1 MDFDKKVVIDAP
13 ITRVWALLL
22 DPQVMAGCVPG
33 TESVE
38 VISDV
43 EYLANVKVKI
53 SFIAAR
59 FRIRT
64 TVLET
69 RQPYYLKSEG
79 TGEDSSIGSSLK
91 QSSELMLAE
100 QPDDRTELTMKIK
113 VEVFGRLGSFG
124 LTVMKTKAD
133 RMWEEFG
140 ANLNARARASVPRAL
155 DASST
160 VASTTSPDEG
170 VLPAN
175 GGHSSGTSEN
185 AHARTLTDIRGGA
198 DDVLASRALLA
209 PRASWWRRLMSG
221 TRSGA
226 NLHALQRLST
236 DIYIEVQKGDSTVKV
251 LWPAQDSRECSVWL
265 KDYLN

>member
-13 ITRVWALLL
+13 ISRVWDLLL

-38 VISDV
+38 VLSDV
-43 EYLANVKVKI
+43 EYLASVKVKI

-59 FRIRT
+59 FKIRT

-69 RQPYYLKSEG
+69 RAPYYLKSEG
-79 TGEDSSIGSSLK
+79 TGEDSSVGSSLK

-100 QPDDRTELTMKIK
+100 QSDGRTELTMKIK

-140 ANLNARARASVPRAL
+140 ANLNARARAGTSPSL
-155 DASST
+155 DASS
-160 VASTTSPDEG
+160 VDAPSAS
-170 VLPAN
+170 LAN
-175 GGHSSGTSEN
+175 GVSSGHDAAPTPEVAVSGISSSRDRSLG
-185 AHARTLTDIRGGA
+185 ARTSAVPAT
-198 DDVLASRALLA
+198 
-209 PRASWWRRLMSG
+209 PRASWWTKLMPSARGSG
-221 TRSGA
+221 DL
-226 NLHALQRLST
+226 NDLQRLST
-236 DIYIEVQKGDSTVKV
+236 DIYIEVQKGDDTVRV
-251 LWPAQDSRECSVWL
+251 LWPAQDSRECVAWL
-265 KDYLN
+265 KDYLK